1 MLKKEWYRTAA
12 WIAAVLIFMNGV
24 VWSAHHCLLQRG
36 IAEKVLRFHV
46 LANSDSEADQ
56 QVKLKVRDGILNWME
71 SMRAEL
77 SGDPASEREQELL
90 FLSEHL
96 EEIEKLSDQIL
107 KKNGM
112 DYSAKAALE
121 NVYFPERT
129 YGDLTFPAGWYQAFR
144 IKLGKAK
151 GHNWWCVLYPGL
163 CFSDCL
169 HGVFED
175 GQQKELESIMT
186 VEEYEELLRTPKK
199 WKIGFRWL
207 NFAKN

>member
-1 MLKKEWYRTAA
+1 MLRKEWYWTAV
-12 WIAAVLIFMNGV
+12 WTLTVLIFMNGV
-24 VWSAHHCLLQRG
+24 VWSAHHSLLQRG

-46 LANSDSEADQ
+46 LANSNSEADQ
-56 QVKLKVRDGILNWME
+56 QVKLKVRDGILEWIE
-71 SMRAEL
+71 SMEAEL
-77 SGDPASEREQELL
+77 SGDPASEREQERL

-96 EEIEKLSDQIL
+96 EEIEKLSGQIL

-112 DYSAKAALE
+112 DYSAEAALE
-121 NVYFPERT
+121 SAYFPERT
-129 YGDLTFPAGWYQAFR
+129 YGDLTFPAGWYQTLR

-175 GQQKELESIMT
+175 GQQKKLESIMT
-186 VEEYEELLRTPKK
+186 VEEYEELLRTPQK
-199 WKIGFRWL
+199 WKVSFRWL
-207 NFAKN
+207 NFARN